1 MPGIRG
7 ASGASLI
14 EALVTIVLLST
25 SLLGL
30 AMMQAQGFKFAASS
44 YKRTQA
50 NFLAYDIIDKM
61 RLDPASAAD
70 YTVEDPGGNC
80 SPATVSVENDLN
92 CWYRGLETSLT
103 ALSGEITQNGSL
115 YTVTV
120 NWTDQSVRTTGAN
133 QRLVSFTFEP

>member
-7 ASGASLI
+7 ASGTSLI

-30 AMMQAQGFKFAASS
+30 AMMQAQGFKFTSAS

-61 RLDPASAAD
+61 RLNPGNAAD
-70 YTVEDPGGNC
+70 YTVDDPGGSC
-80 SPATVSVENDLN
+80 SATTVSIENDLN
-92 CWYRGLETSLT
+92 CWYRSLETSLT
-103 ALSGEITQNGSL
+103 ALGGDITQNGSL

-120 NWTDQSVRTTGAN
+120 NWFDQSVRTSGLN
-133 QRLVSFTFEP
+133 QRLLSFTFQP